1 MDRPE
6 PGLIKWSPLA
16 GHNRFIHVNLQ
27 HRVVQLYEPNG
38 VAQRGRFDYKQI
50 SKHDD
55 FPALTT
61 YDWSPSFPGLLAVGG
76 QNGGVN
82 LLRMDDNSSDYIE
95 LGLKMTRMCQA
106 VAFNTQGLLAVG
118 LERVRMD
125 QSLHIWD
132 LNRLSMDKVAK
143 GFAKDMAPF
152 TEPVTRLEHSASI
165 SSIKFFEDNPQTLVI
180 GLKSQGLRVYD
191 LRDPSTA
198 KLQFST
204 RCNNNLAIDPDPNYF
219 ASSAL
224 DQPGVFVWDRRAAS
238 RAVASPAYLAAV
250 DEEEV
255 SWGAALSL
263 HNAVETDEPSLGDSK
278 HSLVR
283 SLRYCRDHRGLLG
296 VLTRTGQLKVLQTN
310 REHTAPEMEL
320 AGSPEL
326 MQVKK
331 SYEMDV
337 HFADPNRKNER
348 IVSFDWVTLGSNPLQ
363 PRVLVLRANGSMEI
377 LEQPSHTS
385 DHLYKL
391 SSWKA
396 PHRGLEDGADYQ
408 NLINFE
414 PSQCADMYGPLLLE
428 QALSDVPIF
437 GKKKAN
443 IPAVIEKTL
452 RSSPSAADVKT
463 ERPSHLSIYPETLHG
478 HSIAGSL
485 RNMRDVAGSKGPAQ
499 ATTSKKPETTA
510 GNDTVGEAANN
521 LADLS
526 VSEEGPKSCRQL
538 HEDLL
543 SVLPQANWL
552 NPEAQSDIDHA
563 MLLRAK
569 EKYLF
574 DPAKNRAVVSD
585 DLWLRYLW
593 DWIADAEDATE
604 DGGMK
609 LHPLDLSYMGVATI
623 WGNDLGN
630 KPSSRL
636 PEASPIPEVTL
647 WEKCIGSICKKR
659 RLPKYQGAHTKK
671 PSHRQL
677 CLDICT
683 WGDTTRH
690 EQDDSVPTSTGDYPS
705 ATHTME
711 TARALFRGEIG
722 KAVQILKKAS
732 AQHPEL
738 LFVSLALQLIDKG
751 DKRLAKEHLD
761 FDVTLASK
769 TDPYL
774 RAISSLIATGD
785 WTAVANQESL
795 PLSDRAYVAFRTFDD
810 AQLTKW
816 LGEQVSMATETGD
829 IEGIVLFGITDRMV
843 DVFAKYVGKF
853 NDFQTATLVMSIC
866 APRYI
871 DDYRCTAWR
880 NAYRAYLQRHKAFF
894 LRTKFEVESTKK
906 SKRDGRPTIKPPS
919 RQIALRCVFCD
930 AETTV
935 PSNNGPAPPAGAP
948 DTRNPLMVTSI
959 SAGISCPNCGRHL
972 PRCVVCLEVVGIPR
986 SDRPEAAADMDTR
999 MAARFPTFCL
1009 KCQIFLLFQ
1018 STSVESWSQLLAE
1031 TRDDYTERCEHFLK
1045 FIKHPEELANVTVDP
1060 LADDPDSPWNTLRQ
1074 DEIIRAEIAQDVQ
1087 RLPDE
1092 PFYHQEPTQTMIV
1105 DVLFI
1110 YCKLHPNNGGYRQGM
1125 HELLA
1130 PVVFVLH
1137 QDAQNVQS
1145 TAAEDSADT
1154 TMLDIVNPSFIE
1166 HDAFALFSKIMERAQ
1181 AFYEVKDSITRS
1193 ALASASRDQVE
1204 TSAIVE
1210 KSKYIHEVCL
1220 AKVDPELSKHLKDVE
1235 ILPQIFL
1242 IRWIRLLL
1250 GREFPFDQL
1259 LVLWDTIFAI
1269 DPSLDLI
1276 DLVCVAMLIRIR
1288 WQCRFIQQQGGV
1300 EAIFQGAAKNV
1311 LERGERLGI
1320 NQAVRDAMG
1329 EIKRNVQGFNEVRQ
1343 SPRTARQTLA
1353 DDSATKAMSAM
1364 EKRNRLLARMLEES
1378 VTNLKLAT
1386 SDLAD
1391 KDKAR
1396 ELVETAAA
1404 KVQFVKVHL
1413 EDSTIDV
1420 PEIEP
1425 ALAAT
1430 DEKEKY
1436 DVVMEDSN
1444 EGVSS
1449 PVVADTGDAAE
1460 AISSLKISDQADV
1473 KTPDLSID
1481 AMDIAKE
1488 TVLYP
1493 AEKDDESTTVT
1504 EKANGSLDVKQARRP
1519 APIPTRSTLAQSSF
1533 SWMLEPDQTVHSP
1546 PSSIQTQP
1554 SSAAQAR
1561 KQSGSRGKRISN
1573 SVHRDRN
1580 AFLFGEVTAESDNA
1594 SQPSTDDIF
1603 GMEPMTAKHKGKG
1616 TELGPGPL

>member
-16 GHNRFIHVNLQ
+16 GHNRFIHINLQ

-38 VAQRGRFDYKQI
+38 VAQQGRFDYKQI

-106 VAFNTQGLLAVG
+106 VAFNTQGILAVG

-224 DQPGVFVWDRRAAS
+224 DQPGVLVWDRRATS
-238 RAVASPAYLAAV
+238 RAVASPAYLSAV

-263 HNAVETDEPSLGDSK
+263 QNAVETDEPSLGDSK

-310 REHTAPEMEL
+310 REHTSAEMEL

-337 HFADPNRKNER
+337 NFSDSNSKNDR

-363 PRVLVLRANGSMEI
+363 PRVLVLRANGAMEI
-377 LEQPSHTS
+377 LEQPSHAS

-391 SSWKA
+391 SSWKS
-396 PHRGLEDGADYQ
+396 PHRGLEDGAGYQ
-408 NLINFE
+408 SLLNFE

-428 QALSDVPIF
+428 QALSDVPLF

-452 RSSPSAADVKT
+452 RSNPSAADVKT

-478 HSIAGSL
+478 HSIAVSL
-485 RNMRDVAGSKGPAQ
+485 RTMRDVAGKKASKQKKAS
-499 ATTSKKPETTA
+499 ATTDHATENGA
-510 GNDTVGEAANN
+510 VGEVADEI
-521 LADLS
+521 ADLS

-569 EKYLF
+569 ERYLF
-574 DPAKNRAVVSD
+574 DPARNRAVVSD

-593 DWIADAEDATE
+593 DWIADAEDAAE

-647 WEKCIGSICKKR
+647 WEKCIGNICKKR
-659 RLPKYQGAHTKK
+659 RLPRYQGAHTKK
-671 PSHRQL
+671 PFHRQL

-690 EQDDSVPTSTGDYPS
+690 EQDDSPPVGNGDYPS
-705 ATHTME
+705 PLHTME

-732 AQHPEL
+732 ADHPEL

-751 DKRLAKEHLD
+751 DKRLAKEQLD
-761 FDVTLASK
+761 FDVALASK

-785 WTAVANQESL
+785 WTAVANQKSL

-810 AQLTKW
+810 TQLTKW
-816 LGEQVSMATETGD
+816 LGEQVSIATETGD

-935 PSNNGPAPPAGAP
+935 PSHNGSAPPAGAP

-959 SAGISCPNCGRHL
+959 SAGVSCPNCGRHL

-1009 KCQIFLLFQ
+1009 KC
-1018 STSVESWSQLLAE
+1018 
-1031 TRDDYTERCEHFLK
+1031 EH
-1045 FIKHPEELANVTVDP
+1045 
-1060 LADDPDSPWNTLRQ
+1060 
-1074 DEIIRAEIAQDVQ
+1074 
-1087 RLPDE
+1087 
-1092 PFYHQEPTQTMIV
+1092 
-1105 DVLFI
+1105 
-1110 YCKLHPNNGGYRQGM
+1110 
-1125 HELLA
+1125 
-1130 PVVFVLH
+1130 VLH
-1137 QDAQNVQS
+1137 
-1145 TAAEDSADT
+1145 
-1154 TMLDIVNPSFIE
+1154 LD
-1166 HDAFALFSKIMERAQ
+1166 HARHWFARHVECPVPECRCKCNFRAN
-1181 AFYEVKDSITRS
+1181 
-1193 ALASASRDQVE
+1193 
-1204 TSAIVE
+1204 
-1210 KSKYIHEVCL
+1210 
-1220 AKVDPELSKHLKDVE
+1220 PELNYH
-1235 ILPQIFL
+1235 
-1242 IRWIRLLL
+1242 
-1250 GREFPFDQL
+1250 
-1259 LVLWDTIFAI
+1259 
-1269 DPSLDLI
+1269 
-1276 DLVCVAMLIRIR
+1276 
-1288 WQCRFIQQQGGV
+1288 
-1300 EAIFQGAAKNV
+1300 
-1311 LERGERLGI
+1311 
-1320 NQAVRDAMG
+1320 
-1329 EIKRNVQGFNEVRQ
+1329 
-1343 SPRTARQTLA
+1343 
-1353 DDSATKAMSAM
+1353 
-1364 EKRNRLLARMLEES
+1364 
-1378 VTNLKLAT
+1378 
-1386 SDLAD
+1386 
-1391 KDKAR
+1391 
-1396 ELVETAAA
+1396 
-1404 KVQFVKVHL
+1404 
-1413 EDSTIDV
+1413 
-1420 PEIEP
+1420 
-1425 ALAAT
+1425 
-1430 DEKEKY
+1430 
-1436 DVVMEDSN
+1436 
-1444 EGVSS
+1444 
-1449 PVVADTGDAAE
+1449 
-1460 AISSLKISDQADV
+1460 
-1473 KTPDLSID
+1473 
-1481 AMDIAKE
+1481 
-1488 TVLYP
+1488 
-1493 AEKDDESTTVT
+1493 
-1504 EKANGSLDVKQARRP
+1504 
-1519 APIPTRSTLAQSSF
+1519 
-1533 SWMLEPDQTVHSP
+1533 
-1546 PSSIQTQP
+1546 
-1554 SSAAQAR
+1554 
-1561 KQSGSRGKRISN
+1561 
-1573 SVHRDRN
+1573 
-1580 AFLFGEVTAESDNA
+1580 
-1594 SQPSTDDIF
+1594 
-1603 GMEPMTAKHKGKG
+1603 
-1616 TELGPGPL
+1616 